1 MPKTRE
7 QKSKQ
12 IEELTN
18 KLQTNS
24 TIVIAEFT
32 GLTMNDLTDFRNK
45 AREKNVSFNIVKNTL
60 LTKAIKNIGIKDFDV
75 NKISKQLAIATGDA
89 DEITIS
95 KLVYEFAKD
104 TKEKVKIYSGIL
116 ENKVVPIETIIKL
129 AQLPSR
135 EELLAKLVGSIS
147 APVRGFVRVLNGPLQ
162 GFYNI
167 AKALSEK

>member
-89 DEITIS
+89 DEVTIS
-95 KLVYEFAKD
+95 KLVYEFTKVA
-104 TKEKVKIYSGIL
+104 KEKVKIYSGII
-116 ENKVVPIETIIKL
+116 ENKVVSVETIIKL

-135 EELLAKLVGSIS
+135 EELLARVVGSIS
-147 APVRGFVRVLNGPLQ
+147 APVSGFVRVLNGPLQ